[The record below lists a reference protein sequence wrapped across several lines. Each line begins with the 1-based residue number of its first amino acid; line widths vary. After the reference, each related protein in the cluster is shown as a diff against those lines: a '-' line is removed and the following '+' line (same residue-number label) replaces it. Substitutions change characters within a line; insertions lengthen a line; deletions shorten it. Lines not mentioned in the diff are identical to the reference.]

1 MWNIKTS
8 TNESFI
14 VNTDHILSLKIK
26 NSWEIRKFMNKISK
40 EEKYILNWY
49 EYDENM
55 FLKQSSKAFNS
66 FVLAE
71 YYNNNILQQTPS
83 VIKENDIIDI
93 KVGEYLKYINM
104 MGNGNFRLFRPK
116 KINFD
121 VSINQNLLK
130 IHPFLLGQW
139 LIGILDDQYIDDK
152 FQANLKYYGLSNDK
166 KFIPIEYINTS
177 RFNRKVLM
185 SALIYYDITETENGY
200 SFRISN
206 NQLLKDTLYLIRTI
220 GDVCYQIHDT
230 IYVENEEECIDFV
243 VEKHGVD
250 DYFGFQ
256 LDGNHR
262 YMMDNCIVTHNSNGK
277 SVCVE
282 LFEKAIGQYTC
293 KFPITLL
300 TQKRAA
306 SNAATGELARAKGR
320 RLAVLQEPS
329 EDEKLQVG
337 LMKELTGG
345 DTIMCRALYKDPIEY
360 KPQYKLILLCNHLP
374 SVPSDDGGT
383 WRRIRVIEFTSK
395 FVDNPKEDNEFP
407 IDLELS
413 SKFDIWKEHFI
424 SMLLNVYY
432 PIVQAGPISEPEDVL
447 MCTREYQNNNDH
459 MSHFIQLC
467 IEKSNNSFLS
477 ADDAF
482 TELKNWVRDDNVPFK
497 VPKKNEFVK
506 VLERKMGKGIR
517 NGGCITFKGFKI
529 RNRYAKTIIENDDDI
544 DF

>member
-1 MWNIKTS
+1 
-8 TNESFI
+8 
-14 VNTDHILSLKIK
+14 
-26 NSWEIRKFMNKISK
+26 
-40 EEKYILNWY
+40 
-49 EYDENM
+49 
-55 FLKQSSKAFNS
+55 
-66 FVLAE
+66 
-71 YYNNNILQQTPS
+71 
-83 VIKENDIIDI
+83 
-93 KVGEYLKYINM
+93 
-104 MGNGNFRLFRPK
+104 
-116 KINFD
+116 
-121 VSINQNLLK
+121 
-130 IHPFLLGQW
+130 
-139 LIGILDDQYIDDK
+139 
-152 FQANLKYYGLSNDK
+152 
-166 KFIPIEYINTS
+166 
-177 RFNRKVLM
+177 
-185 SALIYYDITETENGY
+185 
-200 SFRISN
+200 
-206 NQLLKDTLYLIRTI
+206 
-220 GDVCYQIHDT
+220 
-230 IYVENEEECIDFV
+230 
-243 VEKHGVD
+243 
-250 DYFGFQ
+250 
-256 LDGNHR
+256 
-262 YMMDNCIVTHNSNGK
+262 
-277 SVCVE
+277 
-282 LFEKAIGQYTC
+282 
-293 KFPITLL
+293 
-300 TQKRAA
+300 
-306 SNAATGELARAKGR
+306 
-320 RLAVLQEPS
+320 
-329 EDEKLQVG
+329 
-337 LMKELTGG
+337 MKELTGG